1 VPAGELVGYE
11 EADVVAGTLVG
22 STGVA
27 QANDDGGS

>member
-22 STGVA
+22 SARIA
-27 QANDDGGS
+27 QANDDGGQ